1 MAIDIRWGNAH
12 AVKQVAGPAM
22 GLALCKDM
30 HYAALGQAY
39 GTARAGVMLVPA
51 WDFQLDAWMGARMD
65 AAAWRGKRLCG
76 VVRCARR
83 AKAC

>member
-1 MAIDIRWGNAH
+1 
-12 AVKQVAGPAM
+12 M

-39 GTARAGVMLVPA
+39 GAARAGVMLVPA
-51 WDFQLDAWMGARMD
+51 WECQLDAWMGARMD

-76 VVRCARR
+76 AVRGARR
-83 AKAC
+83 RVDGQRCVWPGAGRARQQCQR